1 MKHLIYAVCAVA
13 LLTSCA
19 QVKKTAPKEGR
30 EAIQSTLKDQQLEK
44 SADKI
49 VLSKPQ
55 VVHSWLFTSAN
66 QQNKIPHAAISGFD
80 KKVWSENV
88 GKGVSTSYIH
98 LPKPIMHEGMIY
110 TLDSQLKLTKTTA
123 DGDVIW
129 DLPIRENDDVPAVAS
144 VGLAYDNGLVYVVSG
159 DGIVYAIEPEG
170 EIVWQQDTKN
180 ILRSAPVIKDGH
192 LYVLSANN
200 ELFVL
205 NTKDGSVAW
214 TYKNLETDTN
224 LLGMGNPALAYG
236 VAVVPFSSGEI
247 VAFDDKT
254 GQVLW
259 SNTLLSYR
267 TFNQIADL
275 SHILAAPV
283 IDGGVVYL
291 IGNAHQMGAF
301 KLKTGEEIFTA
312 PIGGQTTP
320 VIAGDALFMVTNK
333 DTLIAMNKYNGRL
346 IWEKELYSQTQKR
359 VSWHMP
365 VPINN
370 QIVATSGEGDVIVF
384 DMLTGE
390 ETKKLKMEKLF
401 IAPTAYNNGLLF
413 YTDDA
418 DLIMY
423 R

>member
-30 EAIQSTLKDQQLEK
+30 EAIQSTLKEQQLEK

-55 VVHSWLFTSAN
+55 IIHSWLFTSAN

-180 ILRSAPVIKDGH
+180 ILLKKA
-192 LYVLSANN
+192 
-200 ELFVL
+200 FVV
-205 NTKDGSVAW
+205 D
-214 TYKNLETDTN
+214 Y
-224 LLGMGNPALAYG
+224 
-236 VAVVPFSSGEI
+236 
-247 VAFDDKT
+247 
-254 GQVLW
+254 Q
-259 SNTLLSYR
+259 
-267 TFNQIADL
+267 
-275 SHILAAPV
+275 
-283 IDGGVVYL
+283 
-291 IGNAHQMGAF
+291 
-301 KLKTGEEIFTA
+301 
-312 PIGGQTTP
+312 
-320 VIAGDALFMVTNK
+320 
-333 DTLIAMNKYNGRL
+333 
-346 IWEKELYSQTQKR
+346 
-359 VSWHMP
+359 
-365 VPINN
+365 
-370 QIVATSGEGDVIVF
+370 
-384 DMLTGE
+384 
-390 ETKKLKMEKLF
+390 
-401 IAPTAYNNGLLF
+401 
-413 YTDDA
+413 
-418 DLIMY
+418 
-423 R
+423 

>member
-1 MKHLIYAVCAVA
+1 MKHLIYAVCAIA
-13 LLTSCA
+13 LLSGCA

-30 EAIQSTLKDQQLEK
+30 EAVQISHQTQRIEK

-49 VLSKPQ
+49 TLSQPQ
-55 VVHSWLFTSAN
+55 VIHSWHFASAN

-80 KKVWSENV
+80 KKIWDENV
-88 GKGVSTSYIH
+88 GHGVSSSYIH
-98 LPKPIMHEGMIY
+98 LPKPVMHEGMIY
-110 TLDSQLKLTKTTA
+110 TLDSRLRLTKTTA
-123 DGDVIW
+123 NGDVIW
-129 DLPIRENDDVPAVAS
+129 DLNIREDENIPAVAS
-144 VGLAYDNGLVYVVSG
+144 VGLAFDNGLVYVVSG
-159 DGIVYAIEPEG
+159 DGVVYAIKPEG
-170 EIVWQQDTKN
+170 EIIWQYDTKN

-192 LYVLSANN
+192 LYVLAANN
-200 ELFVL
+200 ELFVI
-205 NTKDGSVAW
+205 NTKDGSIAW
-214 TYKNLETDTN
+214 TYKNIETDTN
-224 LLGMGNPALAYG
+224 LLGMGNPAIAHG

-247 VAFDDKT
+247 IAFDDKT
-254 GQVLW
+254 GQILW

-275 SHILAAPV
+275 SHVLAAPV

-301 KLKTGEEIFTA
+301 KLKTGEEIFTT

-320 VIAGDALFMVTNK
+320 VIVGDALFMITNK
-333 DTLIAMNKYNGRL
+333 DTLVAMNKYNGRL
-346 IWEKELYSQTQKR
+346 IWEKELYSKTEKR

-370 QIVATSGEGDVIVF
+370 QIVATSSEGDVIVF
-384 DMLTGE
+384 DMLTGT

-401 IAPTAYNNGLLF
+401 VSPTAYNNGLLF